1 MTGKTDDQ
9 SPEQVARANRLRLAK
24 EEGARATEDA
34 QREAINVRKNM
45 ARLRELRLA
54 KEADKVRQQI
64 ATGTASKAKPKRY
77 IRDRTR
83 PPAQRRCRLPPR
95 SELTRV

>member
-9 SPEQVARANRLRLAK
+9 SPEQIARANRLRLAK
-24 EEGARATEDA
+24 GDGVRAIEDA

-54 KEADKVRQQI
+54 KEADTVRWQI

-77 IRDRTR
+77 SR
-83 PPAQRRCRLPPR
+83 
-95 SELTRV
+95 